1 MEITSEQT
9 REWLKSGDSREYFE
23 LVAFPT
29 VGADPSRLR
38 DCVACATWLKKWL
51 KGIGAEAELVLP
63 PQRGVSEEKVAA
75 LSVPVV
81 FAELKGTEGAPTLLF
96 YGHYDV
102 QPADPLEQWE
112 TPPFEPTPRDGRV
125 YARGAQD
132 DKGQFFAFLC
142 GLREFWREAGAA
154 GRARPNVKI
163 LLEGQE
169 ESGSTGLFR
178 LLGEP
183 EFRRRIAADVMLVCD
198 TSAASDLRP
207 AIVAGMRGVCHF
219 TVRLEAASR
228 DLHSGEFGGVAPNAA
243 QGMCELLAS
252 LQDARGAIAVA
263 GFRDGAVEPTAE
275 ELEAA
280 TAGAA
285 SEAEIARE
293 IGTDPCGGERG
304 VEPVRRGGFDPTIEV
319 NGVHSGYGG
328 PGSKT
333 VIPCEAV
340 AKLSMRLVPGQNPQ
354 RCFELVKEHLR
365 ARCPGG
371 MRISFPED
379 SGLSSALKLPLG
391 SPAMHLAEEVLSE
404 MDVRGPVFRW
414 EGASIPVVAALK
426 ETSGAAPLLV
436 GWGQSNDRIHSPNE
450 SFSVRQFL
458 LAKQWGKS
466 IFSRLA

>member
-1 MEITSEQT
+1 M
-9 REWLKSGDSREYFE
+9 
-23 LVAFPT
+23 
-29 VGADPSRLR
+29 
-38 DCVACATWLKKWL
+38 
-51 KGIGAEAELVLP
+51 
-63 PQRGVSEEKVAA
+63 
-75 LSVPVV
+75 
-81 FAELKGTEGAPTLLF
+81 
-96 YGHYDV
+96 
-102 QPADPLEQWE
+102 
-112 TPPFEPTPRDGRV
+112 
-125 YARGAQD
+125 
-132 DKGQFFAFLC
+132 
-142 GLREFWREAGAA
+142 
-154 GRARPNVKI
+154 KI

-178 LLGEP
+178 LLGEA

-252 LQDARGAIAVA
+252 LHDARGAIAVA

-426 ETSGAAPLLV
+426 ETSGAAPILV
-436 GWGQSNDRIHSPNE
+436 GWGQSGDRIHSPNE

-466 IFSRLA
+466 IVLRLA

>member
-1 MEITSEQT
+1 MTALPN
-9 REWLKSGDSREYFE
+9 R
-23 LVAFPT
+23 
-29 VGADPSRLR
+29 
-38 DCVACATWLKKWL
+38 
-51 KGIGAEAELVLP
+51 GIA
-63 PQRGVSEEKVAA
+63 
-75 LSVPVV
+75 
-81 FAELKGTEGAPTLLF
+81 
-96 YGHYDV
+96 
-102 QPADPLEQWE
+102 
-112 TPPFEPTPRDGRV
+112 EPTP
-125 YARGAQD
+125 
-132 DKGQFFAFLC
+132 
-142 GLREFWREAGAA
+142 
-154 GRARPNVKI
+154 
-163 LLEGQE
+163 
-169 ESGSTGLFR
+169 
-178 LLGEP
+178 
-183 EFRRRIAADVMLVCD
+183 
-198 TSAASDLRP
+198 
-207 AIVAGMRGVCHF
+207 
-219 TVRLEAASR
+219 
-228 DLHSGEFGGVAPNAA
+228 
-243 QGMCELLAS
+243 
-252 LQDARGAIAVA
+252 
-263 GFRDGAVEPTAE
+263 E

-426 ETSGAAPLLV
+426 ETSGAAPILV
-436 GWGQSNDRIHSPNE
+436 GWGRERRFALGVTLHKPSGWLSAHLAASGWGARPALRRIFAPL
-450 SFSVRQFL
+450 RQFPRQFCPWHFAFYA
-458 LAKQWGKS
+458 AKRKS
-466 IFSRLA
+466 GLFPNIPNRRLSALMTTFGQGVYFISGTLRRRGRATSSPTACCRRNPC

>member
-1 MEITSEQT
+1 MQTTDYFTDEI
-9 REWLKSGDSREYFE
+9 KREYFE
-23 LVAFPT
+23 LLKFET
-29 VGADPSRLR
+29 VGADPMKLR
-38 DCVACATWLKKWL
+38 ECVNCAMWIKKWL
-51 KGIGAEAELVLP
+51 ASMGFSGELMQAPGMLGTPPVL
-63 PQRGVSEEKVAA
+63 
-75 LSVPVV
+75 
-81 FAELKGTEGAPTLLF
+81 FAERKGAEGAPTVLF

-102 QPADPLEQWE
+102 QPADPLEEWE
-112 TPPFEPTPRDGRV
+112 TPPFEPTLKDDGRV
-125 YARGAQD
+125 YCRGAQD

-178 LLGEP
+178 LLGEA

-252 LQDARGAIAVA
+252 LHDARGAIAVA

-426 ETSGAAPLLV
+426 ETSGAAPILV
-436 GWGQSNDRIHSPNE
+436 GWGQSGDRIHSPNE

-458 LAKQWGKS
+458 FAKQWGKT
-466 IFSRLA
+466 IVSRLA

>member
-1 MEITSEQT
+1 METTSDQT

-29 VGADPSRLR
+29 VAADPARLR

-112 TPPFEPTPRDGRV
+112 TPPFEPTPRGDRV

-142 GLREFWREAGAA
+142 GLREFWREAGAD

-228 DLHSGEFGGVAPNAA
+228 DLAPQLLTAYALSLAGTFHAFYNTNRILGEESDV
-243 QGMCELLAS
+243 ELGRLKIASATRMVLAS
-252 LQDARGAIAVA
+252 CLGLLGIGA
-263 GFRDGAVEPTAE
+263 P
-275 ELEAA
+275 
-280 TAGAA
+280 
-285 SEAEIARE
+285 
-293 IGTDPCGGERG
+293 ER
-304 VEPVRRGGFDPTIEV
+304 
-319 NGVHSGYGG
+319 
-328 PGSKT
+328 
-333 VIPCEAV
+333 
-340 AKLSMRLVPGQNPQ
+340 M
-354 RCFELVKEHLR
+354 
-365 ARCPGG
+365 
-371 MRISFPED
+371 
-379 SGLSSALKLPLG
+379 
-391 SPAMHLAEEVLSE
+391 
-404 MDVRGPVFRW
+404 
-414 EGASIPVVAALK
+414 
-426 ETSGAAPLLV
+426 
-436 GWGQSNDRIHSPNE
+436 
-450 SFSVRQFL
+450 
-458 LAKQWGKS
+458 
-466 IFSRLA
+466 

>member
-1 MEITSEQT
+1 METTSDEMQ
-9 REWLKSGDSREYFE
+9 EWLKSSDSREYFE

-29 VGADPSRLR
+29 VAADPARLR

-63 PQRGVSEEKVAA
+63 PQRGVSEEKAAA

-102 QPADPLEQWE
+102 QPADPLEQWK

-142 GLREFWREAGAA
+142 GLREFWREAGAD

-252 LQDARGAIAVA
+252 LHDARGAIAVA

-328 PGSKT
+328 PRLEDGDS
-333 VIPCEAV
+333 VRGGGEAFD
-340 AKLSMRLVPGQNPQ
+340 AAGAGAESAAL
-354 RCFELVKEHLR
+354 LR
-365 ARCPGG
+365 ARQGAPACALPGRDAHLVPRGQRSFVGAQAAARLAGDAPGG
-371 MRISFPED
+371 
-379 SGLSSALKLPLG
+379 GCALGDGCARAGVPLG
-391 SPAMHLAEEVLSE
+391 RCVHPGRRGAQGDERGGADPGRLGAVRRPHPLAERVVLRATVPFGEEVG
-404 MDVRGPVFRW
+404 R
-414 EGASIPVVAALK
+414 
-426 ETSGAAPLLV
+426 
-436 GWGQSNDRIHSPNE
+436 
-450 SFSVRQFL
+450 
-458 LAKQWGKS
+458 
-466 IFSRLA
+466 